1 MNRTTVALLAALEA
15 LIVVAIGIGIA
26 LVPLTV
32 LWAAQYHLAIDWLVF
47 WRAAADTWLVGHG
60 VNLTVSLDPLTASSL
75 GLPGAAVPFQVT
87 IAALGFALLA
97 ILLGVRTGL
106 RAALTPYR
114 QAGVI
119 AAVLTY
125 GILATAITLSA
136 GSALVRPSIWQGIL
150 LPTFVFGLGVV
161 VGAGVGQA
169 RAADETTDSTARAIR
184 AWVSGLAP
192 ALRSGAASALRAG
205 TAAAALVLATAA
217 VTLAVVVL
225 LNFGTVIGLY
235 EGLQAGA
242 LGGAALTVAQ
252 LAFLPDL
259 VIWAASWLVGP
270 GFAIGTG
277 SSVSPVGTQLGP
289 IPSLPLLGVLPP
301 GNLALGFLGLLV
313 PVLAGFIAA
322 VVVHSRPPRT
332 ITGQTITGQTIT
344 ARPSG
349 GWLFLTA
356 LGTGAVAGIELGL
369 LAWASSG
376 AAGPGRLHDVGPDP
390 WLIGGIAAAE
400 VAVAAVVG
408 MFASGR
414 LRR

>member
-1 MNRTTVALLAALEA
+1 
-15 LIVVAIGIGIA
+15 
-26 LVPLTV
+26 
-32 LWAAQYHLAIDWLVF
+32 
-47 WRAAADTWLVGHG
+47 
-60 VNLTVSLDPLTASSL
+60 
-75 GLPGAAVPFQVT
+75 
-87 IAALGFALLA
+87 
-97 ILLGVRTGL
+97 
-106 RAALTPYR
+106 
-114 QAGVI
+114 
-119 AAVLTY
+119 
-125 GILATAITLSA
+125 
-136 GSALVRPSIWQGIL
+136 
-150 LPTFVFGLGVV
+150 
-161 VGAGVGQA
+161 
-169 RAADETTDSTARAIR
+169 
-184 AWVSGLAP
+184 
-192 ALRSGAASALRAG
+192 
-205 TAAAALVLATAA
+205 
-217 VTLAVVVL
+217 
-225 LNFGTVIGLY
+225 VIGLY

-242 LGGAALTVAQ
+242 LGGAALTIAQ

-289 IPSLPLLGVLPP
+289 VPSLPLLGVLPP

-332 ITGQTITGQTIT
+332 ITGQTITG
-344 ARPSG
+344 RPSG

>member
-26 LVPLTV
+26 LVPLTI
-32 LWAAQYHLAIDWLVF
+32 LWAAQYNLSIDWLVF

-60 VNLTVSLDPLTASSL
+60 VNLTVSLDSLTATSL

-87 IAALGFALLA
+87 VAALGFALLA
-97 ILLGVRTGL
+97 VLLGVRTGL

-119 AAVLTY
+119 AAVVTY

-136 GSALVRPSIWQGIL
+136 GSAFVRPSIWQGIL
-150 LPTFVFGLGVV
+150 FPTLVFGLGVV
-161 VGAGVGQA
+161 VGASVGGA
-169 RAADETTDSTARAIR
+169 RAAGDTADSVVGVIR
-184 AWVSGLAP
+184 RWISSLAP
-192 ALRSGAASALRAG
+192 TVQSGAASALRAG
-205 TAAAALVLATAA
+205 TAAAALVLAVAA
-217 VTLAVVVL
+217 VILAALIL

-242 LGGAALTVAQ
+242 LGGAALTIAQ

-277 SSVSPVGTQLGP
+277 SSVSPIGTQLGP
-289 IPSLPLLGVLPP
+289 IPSLPLLGVLPQ
-301 GNLALGFLGLLV
+301 GSLALGFLGLVV
-313 PVLAGFIAA
+313 PVLAGFFAA
-322 VVVHSRPPRT
+322 VVVRSRLPQP
-332 ITGQTITGQTIT
+332 ITGRPISY
-344 ARPSG
+344 RPSG
-349 GWLFLTA
+349 SWLVLTA
-356 LGTGAVAGIELGL
+356 LGIGVVAGIELGL

-390 WLIGGIAAAE
+390 WLVGLVAAVE
-400 VAVAAVVG
+400 VAIAAVVG

-414 LRR
+414 IRR

>member
-169 RAADETTDSTARAIR
+169 RAADETSDSTARAIR

-217 VTLAVVVL
+217 VTLAVLVL

-242 LGGAALTVAQ
+242 LGGAALTIAQ

-277 SSVSPVGTQLGP
+277 SSVSPVGAQLGP

-322 VVVHSRPPRT
+322 VVVHSRPLQQPISGET
-332 ITGQTITGQTIT
+332 LAG
-344 ARPSG
+344 RPSG

>member
-26 LVPLTV
+26 LVPLTI
-32 LWAAQYHLAIDWLVF
+32 LWAAQYNLSIDWLVF

-60 VNLTVSLDPLTASSL
+60 VNLTVSLDSLTASNL
-75 GLPGAAVPFQVT
+75 GLPGAALPFQVT

-114 QAGVI
+114 YAGVI

-125 GILATAITLSA
+125 GILAAAITLSA

-150 LPTFVFGLGVV
+150 FPTLVFGLGVV
-161 VGAGVGQA
+161 IGAGVGRA
-169 RAADETTDSTARAIR
+169 RAADEAPDAATRAIR
-184 AWVSGLAP
+184 GWVAGLTP
-192 ALRSGAASALRAG
+192 TVRSGAANALRAG
-205 TAAAALVLATAA
+205 TAAASLVLAAA
-217 VTLAVVVL
+217 ALILAVL
-225 LNFGTVIGLY
+225 ILFNFGTVIGLY

-242 LGGAALTVAQ
+242 LGGATLTIAQ

-259 VIWAASWLVGP
+259 VVWAASWLVGP

-277 SSVSPVGTQLGP
+277 SSVSPIGTQLGP
-289 IPSLPLLGVLPP
+289 IPSLPLLGVLPQ
-301 GNLALGFLGLLV
+301 GSLTLGFLGLAV
-313 PVLAGFIAA
+313 PVLAGFVVA
-322 VVVHSRPPRT
+322 VVTRSRLP
-332 ITGQTITGQTIT
+332 QTVL
-344 ARPSG
+344 ARPGG
-349 GWLFLTA
+349 GWLVLTA
-356 LGTGAVAGIELGL
+356 LGIGAVAGIELGL

-390 WLIGGIAAAE
+390 WLVGAIAALE
-400 VAVAAVVG
+400 VAIAAVVG

>member
-169 RAADETTDSTARAIR
+169 RAADETSDSTARAIR

-217 VTLAVVVL
+217 VTLAVLVL

-242 LGGAALTVAQ
+242 LGGAALTIAQ

-322 VVVHSRPPRT
+322 VVVHSRPLQQPT
-332 ITGQTITGQTIT
+332 SGETLAG
-344 ARPSG
+344 RPSG